1 MPMIVTGFLLFFV
14 PLFAFI
20 ASFALAAFL
29 RRVFRRSAEA
39 VREAAGLRP
48 LSDRDARLLAEFHL
62 RRRRF
67 HLWCWSGVL
76 GAATASIFG
85 WPLTA
90 VACGV
95 LVPLAATALHLRCP
109 GCGGTLSA
117 RGLLQRG
124 CCRRCGAYLVV

>member
-1 MPMIVTGFLLFFV
+1 MPMITTGFLLFFV

-20 ASFALAAFL
+20 ALFALAAFL

-39 VREAAGLRP
+39 VREAAGRRA
-48 LSDRDARLLAEFHL
+48 LSARDAGLFAEFHV

-76 GAATASIFG
+76 GAAGALALG
-85 WPLTA
+85 WPFTA
-90 VACGV
+90 AACGV

-109 GCGGTLSA
+109 GCDATPSV
-117 RGLLQRG
+117 RGLLERG